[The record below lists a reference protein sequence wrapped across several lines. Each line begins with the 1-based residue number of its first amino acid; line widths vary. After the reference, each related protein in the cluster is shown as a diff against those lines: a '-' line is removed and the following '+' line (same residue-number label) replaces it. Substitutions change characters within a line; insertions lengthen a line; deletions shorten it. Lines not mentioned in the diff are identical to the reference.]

1 MAAIITDRLKL
12 AIVDKIVTIME
23 DATDPTY
30 IGFAKSEVWNDS
42 DTAPTP
48 LNNLNE
54 ERKFRNGLQSVKKV
68 AGVSTVVP
76 RVNWISGTTYVGWD
90 DQTVGYGSSS
100 FYVLTE
106 NFGVYICLRGGKNN
120 LGAAVPSTV
129 QPTGSNNDPF
139 ETADGYVWKF
149 LYTITENEAR
159 KFMTASFM
167 PTRIIP
173 SIDSNSSGAHIRQ
186 FEIQNEADKRQ
197 ITQIIV
203 TNGGSGYTSPPTVLI
218 TGDGDSSFTALSTID
233 SNSGTVTKIEFGND
247 STTLDYAQ
255 GYTNATI
262 RLSGGGGSG
271 ATARAVISPPDGW
284 GKNAKFDLKTSALCV
299 HCRVEG
305 SDSDFITGQD
315 FRQVAILKG
324 VQKTANDSAFTGLT
338 GSCLKHLT
346 LSSITQVFSSDKL
359 IVGTTTGAKALVDK
373 IDSNKVFYHQ
383 NDETGFVPFLNG
395 EQLTESNGSGVGVI
409 DSALIS
415 PLINTASARLHYLNN
430 RTPVDRT
437 SSQNEDIKIILQI

>member
-159 KFMTASFM
+159 KFMTASFLSL
-167 PTRIIP
+167 I
-173 SIDSNSSGAHIRQ
+173 HI
-186 FEIQNEADKRQ
+186 
-197 ITQIIV
+197 
-203 TNGGSGYTSPPTVLI
+203 
-218 TGDGDSSFTALSTID
+218 
-233 SNSGTVTKIEFGND
+233 
-247 STTLDYAQ
+247 
-255 GYTNATI
+255 
-262 RLSGGGGSG
+262 
-271 ATARAVISPPDGW
+271 
-284 GKNAKFDLKTSALCV
+284 
-299 HCRVEG
+299 
-305 SDSDFITGQD
+305 
-315 FRQVAILKG
+315 
-324 VQKTANDSAFTGLT
+324 
-338 GSCLKHLT
+338 
-346 LSSITQVFSSDKL
+346 
-359 IVGTTTGAKALVDK
+359 
-373 IDSNKVFYHQ
+373 
-383 NDETGFVPFLNG
+383 
-395 EQLTESNGSGVGVI
+395 
-409 DSALIS
+409 
-415 PLINTASARLHYLNN
+415 
-430 RTPVDRT
+430 
-437 SSQNEDIKIILQI
+437 

>member
-1 MAAIITDRLKL
+1 MEEEELSVVDEILQNYTVSVLKDTKS
-12 AIVDKIVTIME
+12 IREIKI
-23 DATDPTY
+23 
-30 IGFAKSEVWNDS
+30 
-42 DTAPTP
+42 
-48 LNNLNE
+48 LNNDRSSTRDAIENALYAAKISFGALTRDAGSFGGTEFN
-54 ERKFRNGLQSVKKV
+54 FDQKKV
-68 AGVSTVVP
+68 RFIYKPKT
-76 RVNWISGTTYVGWD
+76 
-90 DQTVGYGSSS
+90 
-100 FYVLTE
+100 
-106 NFGVYICLRGGKNN
+106 
-120 LGAAVPSTV
+120 
-129 QPTGSNNDPF
+129 
-139 ETADGYVWKF
+139 
-149 LYTITENEAR
+149 
-159 KFMTASFM
+159 
-167 PTRIIP
+167 
-173 SIDSNSSGAHIRQ
+173 
-186 FEIQNEADKRQ
+186 
-197 ITQIIV
+197 
-203 TNGGSGYTSPPTVLI
+203 
-218 TGDGDSSFTALSTID
+218 
-233 SNSGTVTKIEFGND
+233 
-247 STTLDYAQ
+247 
-255 GYTNATI
+255 
-262 RLSGGGGSG
+262 GGGGSG

>member
-48 LNNLNE
+48 LNNLDE

-106 NFGVYICLRGGKNN
+106 SFGVYICLRGGKNN
-120 LGAAVPSTV
+120 LGATVPSTV

-167 PTRIIP
+167 PTRIIS

-247 STTLDYAQ
+247 SSTLDYAQ

-395 EQLTESNGSGVGVI
+395 EQLTESNGSGAGVI

-415 PLINTASARLHYLNN
+415 PLINTASARLQYLNN

>member
-12 AIVDKIVTIME
+12 AIVDQIVTIME

-48 LNNLNE
+48 LNNLDE

-106 NFGVYICLRGGKNN
+106 SFGVYICLRGGKNN
-120 LGAAVPSTV
+120 LGATVPSTV
-129 QPTGSNNDPF
+129 QPSGSNNDPF

-149 LYTITENEAR
+149 LYTITEDEAR

-167 PTRIIP
+167 PTRIIS
-173 SIDSNSSGAHIRQ
+173 SIDSNSSGAHTKQ
-186 FEIQNEADKRQ
+186 FEIQNNADKRQ

-233 SNSGTVTKIEFGND
+233 SNSGTVTKIEFAND
-247 STTLDYAQ
+247 SSTLDYAQ
-255 GYTNATI
+255 GYTNATV
-262 RLSGGGGSG
+262 RLAGGGGSG
-271 ATARAVISPPDGW
+271 ATARAVISPRDGW

-299 HCRVEG
+299 HCKVEG
-305 SDSDFITGQD
+305 GDSDFITGQD

-324 VQKTANDSAFTGLT
+324 VQKTVADSAFTGLT
-338 GSCLKHLT
+338 GNCLKHLT

-359 IVGTTTGAKALVDK
+359 IVGTTTGAKALIDK

-383 NDETGFVPFLNG
+383 NDVTGFVPFLDG

-415 PLINTASARLHYLNN
+415 PLINPASTKLQYLNN
-430 RTPVDRT
+430 RAPVDRT

>member
-218 TGDGDSSFTALSTID
+218 TGDGDSSFTAVSTID

>member
-12 AIVDKIVTIME
+12 AIVDEIVTIME

-48 LNNLNE
+48 LNNLDE

-106 NFGVYICLRGGKNN
+106 SFGVYICLRGGKNN
-120 LGAAVPSTV
+120 LGATVPSTV
-129 QPTGSNNDPF
+129 QPSGSNNDPF

-149 LYTITENEAR
+149 LYTITEDEAR

-167 PTRIIP
+167 PTRIIS
-173 SIDSNSSGAHIRQ
+173 SIDSNSSGAHIKQ
-186 FEIQNEADKRQ
+186 FEIQNNADKRQ

-233 SNSGTVTKIEFGND
+233 SNSGTVTKIEFAND
-247 STTLDYAQ
+247 SSTLDYAQ
-255 GYTNATI
+255 GYTNATV
-262 RLSGGGGSG
+262 RLAGGGGSG
-271 ATARAVISPPDGW
+271 ATARAVISPRDGW

-299 HCRVEG
+299 HCKVEG

-315 FRQVAILKG
+315 FRQVGILKG
-324 VQKTANDSAFTGLT
+324 VQKTVADSAFTGLT
-338 GSCLKHLT
+338 GNCLKHLT

-383 NDETGFVPFLNG
+383 NDVTGFVPFLDG

-415 PLINTASARLHYLNN
+415 PLINPASTKLQYLNN

>member
-1 MAAIITDRLKL
+1 MYKRQ
-12 AIVDKIVTIME
+12 
-23 DATDPTY
+23 Y

>member
-48 LNNLNE
+48 LNNLDE

-106 NFGVYICLRGGKNN
+106 SFGVYICLRGGKNN
-120 LGAAVPSTV
+120 LGATVPSTV

-167 PTRIIP
+167 PTRIIS

-247 STTLDYAQ
+247 SSTLDYAQ

-271 ATARAVISPPDGW
+271 ATARAVISPRDGW
-284 GKNAKFDLKTSALCV
+284 GNNAKFDLKTSALCV

-315 FRQVAILKG
+315 FRQVGILKG

-395 EQLTESNGSGVGVI
+395 EQLTESNGSGAGVI

-415 PLINTASARLHYLNN
+415 PLINAASARLHYLNN